1 MCPLTRQLTGTQF
14 SRAGADE
21 KAAYAGRVRFISSHS
36 ALTATIDLVAGQF
49 AAAAITDRVVAA
61 AE

>member
-21 KAAYAGRVRFISSHS
+21 KAAYAGRVLLKYKFADPLNLRLSHE
-36 ALTATIDLVAGQF
+36 
-49 AAAAITDRVVAA
+49 
-61 AE
+61 AEAHGYPVGYRSLDPC

>member
-21 KAAYAGRVRFISSHS
+21 KAAYAGRV
-36 ALTATIDLVAGQF
+36 LTDLLPWNWKLLQQQPQR
-49 AAAAITDRVVAA
+49 AAA
-61 AE
+61 